1 MERTALKILII
12 LLLITSLTGC
22 HQNLFNRDNTR
33 IEGCFSNFSGKR
45 LIFNEVE
52 VRTFTP
58 LDTLKLDEDGCFRH
72 SIDLEQPG
80 IFLLKL
86 DQGNY
91 LTLVLKP
98 GQEVVIRSD
107 MENIRT
113 GYSVEG
119 SQGSEKLRDFEI
131 AYNKKKAK
139 LEEQANASDRSFNQ
153 TLTDRRYAKTLD
165 SLVSAHKA
173 FVTNQVRSEPASL
186 ANLIMLNRR
195 FVTEKVFDQY
205 DDFEIFA
212 LVDSALMEL
221 YPENKHVKDHHFRV
235 EQARYRLRVENLAS
249 ERLAAGR
256 KAPEIKLETPSG
268 ETVKLSSLQ
277 GNPVV
282 LYFWASSD
290 APSRKAN
297 QQLVKLY
304 NKYKNKGLK
313 VYAVSLDKY
322 EEMWK
327 AAIRI
332 DKLEWINVSD
342 LSGMGSP
349 VSFMY
354 DIPEDLPY
362 IFLIDREGKI
372 IMKTGKIQEL
382 EEHISRLLE

>member
-1 MERTALKILII
+1 MERTTFKILIT
-12 LLLITSLTGC
+12 LLLITSLPGC
-22 HQNLFNRDNTR
+22 HHNLFNRDNTR
-33 IEGCFSNFSGKR
+33 VEGCFSNFSGKR

-58 LDTLKLDEDGCFRH
+58 LDTLKLDEDGCFKH

-80 IFLLKL
+80 IFLLKQ

-98 GQEVVIRSD
+98 GQKAIIRSD
-107 MENIRT
+107 KENIRT

-119 SQGSEKLRDFEI
+119 SPGSEKLRDFEM
-131 AYNKKKAK
+131 AYNKRKAELEEKAK
-139 LEEQANASDRSFNQ
+139 AYDLSFNQ
-153 TLTDRRYAKTLD
+153 ALNDHRYARTLD
-165 SLVSAHKA
+165 SLVSEHKS
-173 FVTNQVRSEPASL
+173 FVNNLVKSEPASL

-235 EQARYRLRVENLAS
+235 EQARYRVKVKNLAS

-256 KAPEIKLETPSG
+256 EAPEIKLETPSG

-354 DIPEDLPY
+354 NIPEDLPY
-362 IFLIDREGKI
+362 TFLIDREGKI

-382 EEHISRLLE
+382 EERISRLFE

>member
-1 MERTALKILII
+1 MERTAFKILIT
-12 LLLITSLTGC
+12 LLLITSLPGC
-22 HQNLFNRDNTR
+22 YHNLFNPDNTR
-33 IEGCFSNFSGKR
+33 VEGCFSSFSAKR

-72 SIDLEQPG
+72 SIDLKQPG

-98 GQEVVIRSD
+98 GQEVTIRSD

-131 AYNKKKAK
+131 AYNKRKAK
-139 LEEQANASDRSFNQ
+139 LEEQAKAFDRSFNLA
-153 TLTDRRYAKTLD
+153 LTDHRYAKILD
-165 SLVSAHKA
+165 SLLSAHKL
-173 FVTNQVRSEPASL
+173 FVTNLVRSEPASL

-235 EQARYRLRVENLAS
+235 EQARYRIKVENLTS
-249 ERLAAGR
+249 ERLLAGR
-256 KAPEIKLETPSG
+256 EAPEIKLETPSG
-268 ETVKLSSLQ
+268 EAVSLSSLK
-277 GNPVV
+277 GSPVV

-304 NKYKNKGLK
+304 DNYKNEGLK

-354 DIPEDLPY
+354 NIPEDLPY
-362 IFLIDREGKI
+362 ILLLDRNRKI

-382 EEHISRLLE
+382 EEHISRLFE